1 MVKKKML
8 REAIGDSLARRRSDD
23 KSKSETLIIAEWDDV
38 IFPSTWFLSFLTE
51 CHGGKFLEM
60 DMESWTHMWHIA
72 MTAEALLSVAC
83 TFGNVRLV
91 CNSKQRMWENYVVWR
106 DNFNF
111 RFSRSAVQMGGRIK
125 STNFKRVI
133 CIGDTPAVRSVLS
146 RYSGSFKTLPTLLLP
161 TPGELISQMQMLMST
176 VPDTI
181 NSMSCLDTIDE
192 EQATVSEAE
201 LAASKPNAQREVVAL
216 RAKEA
221 LGTHTKETYTRD
233 AVSQNRVS
241 RRLLSL

>member
-1 MVKKKML
+1 
-8 REAIGDSLARRRSDD
+8 LARRRSDD

-72 MTAEALLSVAC
+72 MTAEALLSVICA
-83 TFGNVRLV
+83 FGTVHLV
-91 CNSKQRMWENYVVWR
+91 CKSKRRMRGNYNVWR

-111 RFSRSAVQMGGRIK
+111 IFSRSDFEMGGHIK

-133 CIGDTPAVRSVLS
+133 CIGDTPAVRSALS
-146 RYSGSFKTLPTLLLP
+146 RYTGNVKTLPTLSSP
-161 TPGELISQMQMLMST
+161 TLGELVAQMQMLMST

-181 NSMSCLDTIDE
+181 NTMRCLESEDKE
-192 EQATVSEAE
+192 KGTVSEAE
-201 LAASKPNAQREVVAL
+201 VSVFTPNAKQEVVVP
-216 RAKEA
+216 RADGAPRE
-221 LGTHTKETYTRD
+221 TKETDTGEV
-233 AVSQNRVS
+233 VSQCPVS